1 MTPEVIAIL
10 GVGAALLA
18 VLVPLLLAM
27 RGDIHRLETRLDGRI
42 DAVSQRLGEQGE
54 RLAGL
59 ETMGREQGERLTRI
73 ETRLDAIADRLQLP
87 SPTHGQP
94 EGP

>member
-1 MTPEVIAIL
+1 MTAEVIAIL

-42 DAVSQRLGEQGE
+42 DAVNE
-54 RLAGL
+54 RL
-59 ETMGREQGERLTRI
+59 ETMGREHGERLARI
-73 ETRLDAIADRLQLP
+73 ETRLDSIEDRLQQ
-87 SPTHGQP
+87 STREQP
-94 EGP
+94 A

>member
-27 RGDIHRLETRLDGRI
+27 RGDMHRLETRLDSRI
-42 DAVSQRLGEQGE
+42 DALSERLDTVYHEHGE
-54 RLAGL
+54 RLA
-59 ETMGREQGERLTRI
+59 RI
-73 ETRLDAIADRLQLP
+73 ETRLDSIEDRLQQ
-87 SPTHGQP
+87 STREQP
-94 EGP
+94 A

>member
-1 MTPEVIAIL
+1 MTSEVIAIL

-42 DAVSQRLGEQGE
+42 DAVNERLGENGE

-59 ETMGREQGERLTRI
+59 ETMGREHGERLTRI
-73 ETRLDAIADRLQLP
+73 ETRLDAVADRLASPTREQQP
-87 SPTHGQP
+87 SPG
-94 EGP
+94 